1 MGCEGLEESKD
12 SPQEVNE
19 ELKWLEWPEVAE
31 DTASVL
37 HDLPAQLVA
46 LLRVAQVLRWRLHVV
61 RTSGRAYGEG
71 TGICCASACGGHC
84 QKAKV
89 NARVVVPSRTS

>member
-1 MGCEGLEESKD
+1 MGCKGLEESKD

-19 ELKWLEWPEVAE
+19 ELNWLEWPEVAE

-46 LLRVAQVLRWRLHVV
+46 LLRVAQVLRWRFHVV
-61 RTSGRAYGEG
+61 RTSGRAYGD
-71 TGICCASACGGHC
+71 GI
-84 QKAKV
+84 KL
-89 NARVVVPSRTS
+89 